1 MDYTQSNAFVVD
13 AGTGFN
19 RHEDNAAVPT
29 AVTKKDMN
37 SLIWSLMEVVK
48 FGGQAGAQFDPAV
61 PATYKVL
68 LSALKAAFGGNV
80 TTVNAANSPFVLTKD
95 HAGLVIMDATA
106 GNASVTLPAAN
117 ALSALK
123 FDFRRKDASA
133 NMATVNRAG
142 ADTIDGALTSF
153 TLSPGK
159 ACKVASDGGAAWST
173 VAFVDGLKEGFSR
186 CVNNASQ
193 SNAATPNSKVDL
205 LADVVIVYSPAT
217 GETIRKAAPGTITN
231 DVTVAGPAA
240 NGRDRAAVFP
250 ASSWVHFYWALN
262 PSTGTLITLSS
273 LQPPT
278 AGPALPAGYTHW
290 AYSHPQWYDGASI
303 LRRVYVS
310 RRVGWL
316 PSDAARLVRRHVY
329 RRGDG

>member
-173 VAFVDGLKEGFSR
+173 VAFVDGLKRAFR
-186 CVNNASQ
+186 A
-193 SNAATPNSKVDL
+193 ALTMLPKATPLPRIPRS
-205 LADVVIVYSPAT
+205 ICSPMLSLC
-217 GETIRKAAPGTITN
+217 IAPQ
-231 DVTVAGPAA
+231 PA
-240 NGRDRAAVFP
+240 R
-250 ASSWVHFYWALN
+250 
-262 PSTGTLITLSS
+262 PS
-273 LQPPT
+273 
-278 AGPALPAGYTHW
+278 A
-290 AYSHPQWYDGASI
+290 
-303 LRRVYVS
+303 
-310 RRVGWL
+310 
-316 PSDAARLVRRHVY
+316 RRH
-329 RRGDG
+329 RAPSPTT